1 MKSTTRQK
9 AESMILDAQNR
20 FRQHLTDLETI
31 QAIVL
36 YRLEGER
43 IEGDEINDFYYESVK
58 NWVLSYEG

>member
-1 MKSTTRQK
+1 MKSATRQK
-9 AESMILDAQNR
+9 AEAMIIDCQDR
-20 FRQHLTDLETI
+20 FPFLNLETI